1 MKWEEVVQFIQRKCV
16 GKDLGGGSFSNAF
29 TILDEDRGLRKK
41 SWGGAKKTFLK
52 CLFRFVKIKHTKCLN

>member
-1 MKWEEVVQFIQRKCV
+1 MKWEEVVRFIQRKCV

-41 SWGGAKKTFLK
+41 IVGRIKKHFQNVFSDL
-52 CLFRFVKIKHTKCLN
+52 